1 MACACISVQLRK
13 HCSAAVQLPKLF
25 HRGCWATF
33 EAACA
38 LLFVLVMD
46 ADKYGPCPLPMP
58 QLLGLGPYWV
68 KGGKAPP
75 APLFTQA
82 ETVGALPTALQLQP
96 LEEVQCAL
104 TDTPNTGPPVPACST
119 PRLPEDL
126 PAALVQPVTSLQE
139 LESSKVQ
146 KWVSLWTV
154 PLGDLIKYSCFSQLG
169 ALALDTL
176 QQILSTKAASTL
188 QRHLGGWKCWLEFAG
203 SACASAWSP
212 ELVVVVGFFKGL
224 AESSRA
230 SDAPLRAMRFA
241 AGVPRNSSGLC
252 LGRGEGPQEGS
263 QGGPALAARGIGW
276 HAVRGDDGSR
286 GFPLHAL
293 GCLAFQ

>member
-96 LEEVQCAL
+96 LEEVDTWASWPRLQCAL
-104 TDTPNTGPPVPACST
+104 TDTPKRGPPVPASPC
-119 PRLPEDL
+119 
-126 PAALVQPVTSLQE
+126 QPPPGVGAWKMCAKGDSDTDTESETSSSSLSSSDE
-139 LESSKVQ
+139 ESC
-146 KWVSLWTV
+146 
-154 PLGDLIKYSCFSQLG
+154 D
-169 ALALDTL
+169 D
-176 QQILSTKAASTL
+176 AASL
-188 QRHLGGWKCWLEFAG
+188 CRG
-203 SACASAWSP
+203 SP
-212 ELVVVVGFFKGL
+212 RGRRDQGLL
-224 AESSRA
+224 AEPYE
-230 SDAPLRAMRFA
+230 PLLPRCCVHRWRTQTCLCPIEGTGTTTL
-241 AGVPRNSSGLC
+241 GVPGA
-252 LGRGEGPQEGS
+252 GPM
-263 QGGPALAARGIGW
+263 
-276 HAVRGDDGSR
+276 
-286 GFPLHAL
+286 
-293 GCLAFQ
+293 